1 MARKE
6 KPMLVLI
13 GGINGAGKTTL
24 YYNQVKP
31 WLESQGI
38 KIPFVNADELEKA
51 NHANEIGK
59 HSLEMGKLAAKIRDQ
74 YLETGQSFVTETVFS
89 HESKNKLISDAQKAG
104 FKVML
109 NHVHVDSPDLA
120 FMRVQTRITQG
131 GHAVPKD
138 KVFSRYERTVTN
150 IQLASK
156 TADRTYVWDNSC
168 SQAIKA
174 QKHRFVMTM
183 AKGVV
188 TKLSPNLPE
197 WAKEVYKN
205 QIRAFHRKK
214 GLDNS
219 TSVHQTRGIYRAG
232 MHAQKNESTN
242 TNNKKRGIHR
252 PKPDNERGGR

>member
-6 KPMLVLI
+6 KPILILI

-51 NHANEIGK
+51 NYPSEIGN

-89 HESKNKLISDAQKAG
+89 HESKNKLIADAQKAG

-120 FMRVQTRITQG
+120 YMRVQTRITQG

-150 IQLASK
+150 ICLATK
-156 TADRTYVWDNSC
+156 TADNTYVWDNSR
-168 SQAIKA
+168 SQALNA
-174 QKHRFVMTM
+174 QKHRFVMRMT
-183 AKGVV
+183 KG
-188 TKLSPNLPE
+188 TISKLSNNLPD
-197 WAKEVYKN
+197 WAKDLYKN
-205 QIRAFHRKK
+205 EIAAFKK
-214 GLDNS
+214 
-219 TSVHQTRGIYRAG
+219 I
-232 MHAQKNESTN
+232 
-242 TNNKKRGIHR
+242 
-252 PKPDNERGGR
+252 